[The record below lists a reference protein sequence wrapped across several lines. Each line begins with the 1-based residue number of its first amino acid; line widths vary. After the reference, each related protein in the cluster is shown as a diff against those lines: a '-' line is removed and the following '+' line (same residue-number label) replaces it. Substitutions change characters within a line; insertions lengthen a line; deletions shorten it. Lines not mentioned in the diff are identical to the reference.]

1 MTELSVQKLKEM
13 RRPLKPWKDRN
24 FFYCPECDTVCD
36 AYVRTITLPEGTIIL
51 RRAPFCYGCGQALDW
66 ENGE

>member
-13 RRPLKPWKDRN
+13 RRPLKPWKYGST
-24 FFYCPECDTVCD
+24 FYCPECDTVCD
-36 AYVRTITLPEGTIIL
+36 AFLKTASPQEGTIKLKL

-66 ENGE
+66 EA

>member
-13 RRPLKPWKDRN
+13 RRPLKPWKHSGL
-24 FFYCPECDTVCD
+24 FFCPECDTACD
-36 AYVRTITLPEGTIIL
+36 AYLRTILLDGTCIL

-66 ENGE
+66 EYGE